1 MHAVIVSNGFPP
13 SKELLESE
21 LRAADLIIGA
31 DAGGNTILRY
41 GITPTAVVG
50 DMDSF
55 EKPDSINFEIVYDPN
70 QETNDLE
77 KALSFALSRD
87 AVTCTVLGGF
97 GRRMDHSLKNLSV
110 LKRFNSAF
118 KELVFKDD
126 SLHAVLVQSHF
137 TAELPVGSFV
147 SLFPLSGM
155 VTGITT
161 QGLKYALNG
170 ETLENGERDG
180 SSNENDKPKF
190 SIEIERG
197 DLVVFTERM
206 KD

>member
-13 SKELLESE
+13 SKALLEAE
-21 LRAADLIIGA
+21 LRSADLIIGA
-31 DAGGNTILRY
+31 DAGGNTLLRY

-55 EKPDSINFEIVYDPN
+55 EKPESVNFDIVHDPG

-77 KALSFALSRD
+77 KALSFALSQD
-87 AVTCTVLGGF
+87 AETCAVLGGF

-110 LKRFNSAF
+110 LQRFNAAF
-118 KELVFKDD
+118 KELVFKDE
-126 SLHAVLVQSHF
+126 SLNTVLVQTHF
-137 TAELPVGSFV
+137 EAELPVGSIV
-147 SLFPLSGM
+147 SLFPLSGK

-161 QGLKYALNG
+161 QGLKYALHG
-170 ETLENGERDG
+170 ETLENGKRDG
-180 SSNENDKPKF
+180 SSNENTQPKF
-190 SIEIERG
+190 SIDLEHG
-197 DLVVFTERM
+197 DLVVFTERV